1 MCLLLTCLADV
12 NYLSSQTQY
21 LNMPAV
27 TNTSPIIILARIERL
42 RLLKELHGAILVS
55 PAVRMECIDRGRE
68 VGATDVMVMENG
80 IKEGWIQLVNLDKE
94 ETREARRLTD
104 EARIGIGEAEALVLA
119 KSRNALAVL
128 DDKEARAI
136 AKGWNLKYTGTLMVL
151 YEAYVKDLISYDAL
165 VEDLAKL
172 TRIMWISTDVITEI
186 IRRAREVK
194 K

>member
-1 MCLLLTCLADV
+1 
-12 NYLSSQTQY
+12 
-21 LNMPAV
+21 MPAV
-27 TNTSPIIILARIERL
+27 TNTSPVIILARIERL
-42 RLLKELHGAILVS
+42 RLLKELHGAILMS

-68 VGATDVMVMENG
+68 VGATDVMAMEKG

-94 ETREARRLTD
+94 EAREARRLTD
-104 EARIGIGEAEALVLA
+104 EARIGMGEAEALVLA

-136 AKGWNLKYTGTLMVL
+136 AKGWNLKYTSTLMVL
-151 YEAYVKDLISYDAL
+151 YEAYVKDLISYDEL

-186 IRRAREVK
+186 IRRARR
-194 K
+194 

>member
-1 MCLLLTCLADV
+1 
-12 NYLSSQTQY
+12 
-21 LNMPAV
+21 MPAV
-27 TNTSPIIILARIERL
+27 TNASPIIILARIERL
-42 RLLKELHGAILVS
+42 RLLKDLHGAILMS
-55 PAVRMECIDRGRE
+55 PAVRIECVDRGRE
-68 VGATDVMVMENG
+68 VGATDVMAMENG

-104 EARIGIGEAEALVLA
+104 EARIGMGEAEALVLA

-136 AKGWNLKYTGTLMVL
+136 AKGWNLKCTSTLMVL
-151 YEAYVKDLISYDAL
+151 YEAYMKDLISYDAL

-186 IRRAREVK
+186 IKRAREVK